1 MINLLQKTIFFFLL
15 YSNLLQKKFFKK
27 LQGKF
32 LKNLS
37 LLSQN
42 RRNKKDYLTFLL
54 KNLSKK
60 PARSS
65 LTCMKLAYVCL
76 NLFNL

>member
-1 MINLLQKTIFFFLL
+1 MINLLQKTIFFFN
-15 YSNLLQKKFFKK
+15 YIVICYKRFFKK